1 MTSKFGF
8 PQNSLE
14 ESPATDY
21 LNNLEDGSFFV
32 KGQQTQLL
40 IRLIPGLDMAEID
53 RRLHEFT
60 ENQLFNFRISDM
72 GSLAF
77 DVVFSPG
84 IIPKTSQPEYRTAY
98 QEYFNSL
105 YQFPIFD
112 ESGYFVFPEISS
124 VQPNLEDR
132 RQYDNFII
140 EWVANL
146 RAVAMMRQ
154 TLLREFNTDSIV
166 TNNLTEAVMCRMAEN
181 GENWPEELFRNLSIA
196 AEERLDHL
204 REEITQKRLQGY
216 VLAPGQFF
224 RAANLLE
231 FREQIMS
238 KDSLHGRR
246 ITIMNMINEAAE
258 SKRPSSNPPAS
269 IAPVSAPRSTI
280 MKYVPQTE
288 ISHFSDRQKRSVLLS
303 SLMNRPEHVRSWA
316 KLLLGQSAKLK

>member
-1 MTSKFGF
+1 MTSKFDF
-8 PQNSLE
+8 PKV
-14 ESPATDY
+14 TDKDLPETDD
-21 LNNLEDGSFFV
+21 LNDLEDEAFFI

-40 IRLIPGLDMAEID
+40 LRLIPGLDMAEID
-53 RRLHEFT
+53 RSLHEFT

-84 IIPKTSQPEYRTAY
+84 IIPKTSQPEYRAAY
-98 QEYFNSL
+98 QEYFNAL
-105 YQFPIFD
+105 YQFPVFD
-112 ESGYFVFPEISS
+112 ERGYFVFPEISS
-124 VQPNLEDR
+124 VQPNLENR

-146 RAVAMMRQ
+146 RAVSLMRKV
-154 TLLREFNTDSIV
+154 LLKEFNTDSIV
-166 TNNLTEAVMCRMAEN
+166 TNNLTEAVLCRMAEN

-204 REEITQKRLQGY
+204 RDEITQKRLQGY

-231 FREQIMS
+231 FKEQDMI

-246 ITIMNMINEAAE
+246 MTVMTMINQAAE

-269 IAPVSAPRSTI
+269 MGPVSAPRSTI

-288 ISHFSDRQKRSVLLS
+288 IGHFSERQKRSVLLS
-303 SLMNRPEHVRSWA
+303 SLMNRPEHVRNWA
-316 KLLLGQSAKLK
+316 KLLLGQSSKLK